1 MCPRNGFVITVH
13 YNGKRKTRKGEMAL
27 VRHTDARPGHPS
39 AFRFEDTFR
48 GGGGAGTNY
57 MYILEEK

>member
-1 MCPRNGFVITVH
+1 
-13 YNGKRKTRKGEMAL
+13 MAL

-48 GGGGAGTNY
+48 GGGGARTNY
-57 MYILEEK
+57 MYILEGK